1 MRGSENRPAPLPVFI
16 AALSALSPGGS
27 GWTEK
32 RRPASF
38 ARLWRLFIE
47 AGHEREDKMFAV
59 IKTGGKQYRVA
70 ADQTLEVEKLAG
82 DAGDTI
88 IFDKVLMVAGEGE
101 PMVGAPIVAGASVAG
116 EIVEQKRGP
125 KIIIFKKR
133 RRKNSRRKNG
143 HRQDL
148 TLVRITDILTD
159 GKKPAVKKA
168 KAAPE
173 KPDKS
178 AKPEIPKT
186 EAPKTEVPKTE
197 APKTEAPKAEAAKAA
212 AKPAQKASDAAAP
225 LFTTP
230 AGEPDDLKK
239 ISGVGPV
246 IEKKLHA
253 LGLTRYEQVAAFTAE
268 DIARVDEALSFKGRI
283 ERDDWVAQ
291 AKALASDKKEG

>member
-1 MRGSENRPAPLPVFI
+1 LDWKKTARNFRETSR
-16 AALSALSPGGS
+16 
-27 GWTEK
+27 
-32 RRPASF
+32 SF
-38 ARLWRLFIE
+38 VE

-82 DAGDTI
+82 NTGDTI
-88 IFDKVLMVAGEGE
+88 VFDKVLMVAGDGE
-101 PMVGAPIVAGASVAG
+101 PMVGAPNVEGASVAG

-148 TLVRITDILTD
+148 TLVRITDILTG
-159 GKKPAVKKA
+159 GKNPAAKKA

-173 KPDKS
+173 KPE
-178 AKPEIPKT
+178 KPK
-186 EAPKTEVPKTE
+186 A
-197 APKTEAPKAEAAKAA
+197 EAPKAEAPKAEAPKAEAPKAEAPKAKAPKVEAPKAKAPKAA
-212 AKPAQKASDAAAP
+212 AKSAPKASGAAAP
-225 LFTTP
+225 LFTAP

-239 ISGVGPV
+239 IAGVGPV

-253 LGLTRYEQVAAFTAE
+253 LGITRYEQVAAFTAD
-268 DIARVDEALSFKGRI
+268 DIANVDDALAFKGRI
-283 ERDDWVAQ
+283 ERDDWLAQ
-291 AKALASDKKEG
+291 AKKLAAEKKEG